1 MCTVETREMVAMAT
15 VFVRSVIIYQVIKN
29 YKLLIAFNLEIIKG
43 IDQAT
48 YVSYHFVVTYVH
60 I

>member
-1 MCTVETREMVAMAT
+1 MCAVETREMVAMAT

-48 YVSYHFVVTYVH
+48 YLT
-60 I
+60 IL

>member
-1 MCTVETREMVAMAT
+1 MCAVETREMVAVAT
-15 VFVRSVIIYQVIKN
+15 AFVRSVIIYRVIKN

-48 YVSYHFVVTYVH
+48 YLT
-60 I
+60 IL

>member
-1 MCTVETREMVAMAT
+1 MCAVETREMVAMAT
-15 VFVRSVIIYQVIKN
+15 VFVRSVIIYRVIKN

-48 YVSYHFVVTYVH
+48 YVSYYFVVTYVH